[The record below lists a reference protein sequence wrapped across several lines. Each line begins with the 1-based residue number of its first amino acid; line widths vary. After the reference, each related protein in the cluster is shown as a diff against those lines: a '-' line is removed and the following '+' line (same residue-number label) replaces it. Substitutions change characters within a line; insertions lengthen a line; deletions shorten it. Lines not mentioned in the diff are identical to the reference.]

1 MAFSLDPSQLISNA
15 LTSLVNSAIIV
26 GMPTKENP
34 IPRFVLCEISDE
46 RAQGLAKLPGIATQA
61 GELKSRV
68 VVEPSMY
75 SFTAILSDFSDNQS
89 SEFKAVQT
97 ALSAVA
103 SVGNSFASFGSILP
117 NLAGLTTGYVSSQIS
132 TLTQI
137 KNNMQPVLIM
147 GAYFSLGVLQQ
158 TTPFLLSKWYLQD
171 FDAPHAPGKGG
182 CVLTLTLKEQ
192 FEPRDTS
199 LLKGGLKALLGE
211 IVSPLAGQVAGLV
224 IP

>member
-26 GMPTKENP
+26 GMPTKESP
-34 IPRFVLCEISDE
+34 VPRFLLCEITDE
-46 RAQGLAKLPGIATQA
+46 RAHGLVKLPGIATQA
-61 GELKSRV
+61 GELKSRAV
-68 VVEPSMY
+68 VGASMY
-75 SFTAILSDFSDNQS
+75 SFTAVLSDFSDTQS
-89 SEFKAVQT
+89 GAFKAVQT
-97 ALSAVA
+97 ALAA
-103 SVGNSFASFGSILP
+103 AATLAGSFASFGSILP

-158 TTPFLLSKWYLQD
+158 STPFLLSKWYLQD
-171 FDAPHAPGKGG
+171 FDAPHMPGKGG

-224 IP
+224 LP

>member
-15 LTSLVNSAIIV
+15 LTSLVNSAIII
-26 GMPTKENP
+26 GMPTKEVP
-34 IPRFVLCEISDE
+34 IPRFILCEITDE
-46 RAQGLAKLPGIATQA
+46 RAQGLVRLPGVATQA
-61 GELKSRV
+61 GELKSRAV
-68 VVEPSMY
+68 VGASMY
-75 SFTAILSDFSDNQS
+75 SFTAVLSDFSDNQS

-97 ALSAVA
+97 ALSAVGNV
-103 SVGNSFASFGSILP
+103 VGQIATFGSILP
-117 NLAGLTTGYVSSQIS
+117 NLSGLTTGYVSSQIS

-182 CVLTLTLKEQ
+182 VVIQLTLKEQ

-211 IVSPLAGQVAGLV
+211 IVSPLAGQVAGLLF
-224 IP
+224 